1 VDRISINLLPKE
13 VLEKRK
19 TEQQLAFVLLGVVVM
34 VILLASVY
42 GFNFVRIIQAQ
53 TDLEAV
59 KAENARVQTEIAKI
73 GDFERVRSLVEQKQS
88 LISTITSKKYS
99 WSRLLNNISLIV
111 PNEVWLTRL
120 EVQDQGKLSFSGKA
134 LAGTETSGIGHKPVA
149 KWLVHM
155 SELNDIEDVWL
166 STSKKSEA
174 STGPEE
180 GSSLPTASTAD
191 ASSTLVFES
200 KASIKSLSED
210 QSSLVP
216 PAPVGKI

>member
-1 VDRISINLLPKE
+1 MDRISINLLPKE

-19 TEQQLAFVLLGVVVM
+19 AEHQLAFMLLGVVVM
-34 VILLASVY
+34 VFLLISVY
-42 GFNFVRIIQAQ
+42 GFSFIRIIQAQ

-59 KAENARVQTEIAKI
+59 KTENARVQTEIAKI
-73 GDFERVRSLVEQKQS
+73 GDFEKVRSLVEKKQN

-111 PNEVWLTRL
+111 PNEIWLTKL
-120 EVQDQGKLSFSGKA
+120 EVQDKGKLSFSGKA

-166 STSKKSEA
+166 TTSKKSVADSGSQED
-174 STGPEE
+174 EE
-180 GSSLPTASTAD
+180 LPALSTAD
-191 ASSTLVFES
+191 SSSIIDFES
-200 KASIKSLSED
+200 RASIKSLSED
-210 QSSLVP
+210 QSSLAL
-216 PAPVGKI
+216 PAPGGKI

>member
-1 VDRISINLLPKE
+1 MDRISINLLPKE

-19 TEQQLAFVLLGVVVM
+19 AEHQLAFMLLGVVVM
-34 VILLASVY
+34 VFLLISVY
-42 GFNFVRIIQAQ
+42 GFNFIRILQAQ

-59 KAENARVQTEIAKI
+59 KTENARVQTEIAKI
-73 GDFERVRSLVEQKQS
+73 GDFEKVRSLVEKKQN

-111 PNEVWLTRL
+111 PNEIWLTKL
-120 EVQDQGKLSFSGKA
+120 EVQDNGKLSFSGKA

-166 STSKKSEA
+166 TTSKKSAAESGSQEDEELPA
-174 STGPEE
+174 S
-180 GSSLPTASTAD
+180 STAD
-191 ASSTLVFES
+191 SSSIIDFES
-200 KASIKSLSED
+200 RASIKSLSVDE
-210 QSSLVP
+210 SSLAQ
-216 PAPVGKI
+216 PAPGGKI